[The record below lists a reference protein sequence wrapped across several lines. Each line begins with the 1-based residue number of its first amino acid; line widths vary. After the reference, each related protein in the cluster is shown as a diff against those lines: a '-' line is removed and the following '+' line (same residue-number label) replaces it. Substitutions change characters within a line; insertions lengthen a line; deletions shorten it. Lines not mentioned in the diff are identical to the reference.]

1 MTHLYFVPYILLNKQ
16 WNYKCCTFFISF
28 VNLMTNIIRVMQA
41 SATVSSA
48 RHVQNQLGILQFFE
62 FLKCNQ
68 LLVKCWLIWKMLN
81 IDYNMIM
88 MYLPPH
94 CDGRGGVR
102 TTSQTLSK
110 KTYCKCRDQNCEANQ
125 LFSDLI
131 RGLNCLFKASCVLKN
146 QQKSSLLLILA

>member
-1 MTHLYFVPYILLNKQ
+1 
-16 WNYKCCTFFISF
+16 
-28 VNLMTNIIRVMQA
+28 
-41 SATVSSA
+41 
-48 RHVQNQLGILQFFE
+48 
-62 FLKCNQ
+62 
-68 LLVKCWLIWKMLN
+68 
-81 IDYNMIM
+81 M

-94 CDGRGGVR
+94 CDGCGGVR

-110 KTYCKCRDQNCEANQ
+110 KTYCKCGDQNCEANQ